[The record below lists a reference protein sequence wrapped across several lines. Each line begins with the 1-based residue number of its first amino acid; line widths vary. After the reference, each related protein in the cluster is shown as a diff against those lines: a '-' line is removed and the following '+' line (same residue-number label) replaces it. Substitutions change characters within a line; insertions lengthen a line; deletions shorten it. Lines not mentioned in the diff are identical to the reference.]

1 MPKSISVHKTP
12 KRGPG
17 RPATGLDPAISARL
31 PHATMTALLQWAKDQ
46 DISKSEAIR
55 RLVEQALGTKPKR

>member
-1 MPKSISVHKTP
+1 
-12 KRGPG
+12 
-17 RPATGLDPAISARL
+17 
-31 PHATMTALLQWAKDQ
+31 MTALLQWAKDQ